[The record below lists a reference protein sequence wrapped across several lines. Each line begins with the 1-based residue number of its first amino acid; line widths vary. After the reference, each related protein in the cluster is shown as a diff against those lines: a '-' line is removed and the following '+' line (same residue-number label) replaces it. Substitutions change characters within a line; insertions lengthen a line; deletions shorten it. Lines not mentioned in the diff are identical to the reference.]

1 MMKTKYYIL
10 LSIFC
15 ILPTILSAQIFKGRV
30 TDINHRPLAYANIIL
45 QEQVDST
52 FITGCITDANGYFY
66 IENNERHTR
75 LKKLRI
81 SLIGYKTKTIDVESH
96 YNGIIILEEEAQVLQ
111 EVTIKG
117 HKPIYQTRDG
127 ILNCQIKGSILSNI
141 GTASDVLKQLPFITT
156 KKNTIEV
163 FGKGKPLIYINNRQ
177 IRTKHELEQ
186 LKSEQI
192 KDIELIM
199 NPGSQYDSE
208 ANAVIKITTLRPISN
223 GIGGSLSLE
232 GIQKNEMTY
241 NSLLDLTYK
250 SGKWDVF
257 VMTYYDKEKWN
268 QEQNDKTSFQHKTA
282 SYKVKNEGGIMFQY
296 KLLELSAGFN
306 YTINEH
312 KSFGAKY
319 IYSKD
324 FPVPASVICSNQLYK
339 ENDYST
345 FHSSNHIQ
353 QGGYSHYI
361 NTYYRNEFENKN
373 SFNLDGTFVSKE
385 NIINTTAW
393 NDIDNT
399 GNTIPTKSSS
409 KSRLYAL
416 KAWGEIKAHN
426 ESLEIGAEGTRTSNI
441 QNFQMENEA
450 FIEDLPN
457 NQNKSVQNT
466 IAAYIS
472 YTKDWGKFTFNGGIR
487 YEYNI
492 FDYFING
499 IKQDAESKR
508 YHVLSPS
515 LSLSYHK
522 EKLSVSLNYRTTAKK
537 PTYWQL
543 RSNISYNNPFSYEGG
558 NPTLQKTINHHCGI
572 LFSYKDFHIECA
584 YSYKEDDIMLYQ
596 QHFKEKPVILTSF
609 INHNRQT
616 ISANFSYSPIIGI
629 WKPTF
634 AIGLSAQ
641 NMHHNGYNYNK
652 PIFSYMW
659 KNIIEFPRQW
669 IVTFNINGSSYG
681 HSQFTAIHSSFYSE
695 VAIKKSIGKS
705 LDIYA
710 GMTDLFNTYREQ
722 WSMNV
727 DNILFSKW
735 NNPDYRQFY
744 LRAVVRFNKTKH
756 KYKGGFA
763 GKNERSRL

>member
-1 MMKTKYYIL
+1 MKTKYYIL
-10 LSIFC
+10 LSIFY

-30 TDINHRPLAYANIIL
+30 IDINHRPLAYANIIL
-45 QEQVDST
+45 QEQLDST
-52 FITGCITDANGYFY
+52 FISGCITDTNGYFY

-81 SLIGYKTKTIDVESH
+81 SLIGYKTKTINVESH
-96 YNGIIILEEEAQVLQ
+96 YNGIIILEEETQVLQ

-117 HKPIYQTRDG
+117 HKPIYQTKDG
-127 ILNCQIKGSILSNI
+127 ILNCSIKGSILSNI

-177 IRTKHELEQ
+177 IRNNHELEQ

-192 KDIELIM
+192 KDIELIV

-208 ANAVIKITTLRPISN
+208 ANAVIKITASRPISN

-282 SYKVKNEGGIMFQY
+282 SYKVNNEGEIMFQY

-306 YTINEH
+306 YTINER

-324 FPVPASVICSNQLYK
+324 FPVPASLICSNQLYK
-339 ENDYST
+339 DNDYST

-385 NIINTTAW
+385 NVINTTAW
-393 NDIDNT
+393 NNIDST
-399 GNTIPTKSSS
+399 ENTIPTKSSS

-416 KAWGEIKAHN
+416 KAWGEIQAHN

-472 YTKDWGKFTFNGGIR
+472 YTKNWGKFIFNGGIR
-487 YEYNI
+487 YEYNN

-499 IKQDAESKR
+499 IKQDTESKR

-515 LSLSYHK
+515 LSLSYHN
-522 EKLSVSLNYRTTAKK
+522 EKLSLSLNYRTTAKK

-558 NPTLQKTINHHCGI
+558 NPTLQKTINHYCGI
-572 LFSYKDFHIECA
+572 LFSYADFHIECA
-584 YSYKEDDIMLYQ
+584 YSYKKGDIMLYQ
-596 QHFKEKPVILTSF
+596 QHFKEKPAILTSF

-616 ISANFSYSPIIGI
+616 MSVNFSYSPIVGI

-669 IVTFNINGSSYG
+669 IITFNISGSSYG
-681 HSQFTAIHSSFYSE
+681 YSQFTAMHSSFNSE
-695 VAIKKSIGKS
+695 VAIKKNIGKS

-710 GMTDLFNTYREQ
+710 GMTDLLNTYREQ

-735 NNPDYRQFY
+735 NAPDFRHFY
-744 LRAVVRFNKTKH
+744 LRAVVHFNKAKH